1 MMTEKDLRD
10 SNTSIVKADK
20 KEFVDNQQIIR
31 GMVDKIHKLSKKGNI
46 PLSQLSAKDFNNPDK
61 IREVLKSLDFRIKEF
76 TMEMAFLLWW
86 VVKNKFW
93 KNWGYKTMGEY
104 CEKEY
109 SMSQRKMEMLVN
121 LYEYYGVVLKD
132 TPEVGEALVP
142 YGYSKM
148 DKLVGIV
155 NKDNLDYWL
164 EEVKKPIW
172 SLVDSIRR
180 YKYQMNSNTYFDG
193 LNKGDSSGDVKM
205 LVESDNQG
213 EEAEEVNEEQNRDD
227 NVIDAEY
234 VEAESNQSVNQ
245 SSDNNVS
252 SSGSG
257 SSNGGIELYDGK
269 RLDNNKYLTMTFK
282 LTDEQ
287 FGIVQKAF
295 HLASQNTIS
304 TAQGYLLYLI
314 CMSFISENI
323 GKSGFTLNDLLR
335 KIENMEK
342 IKLIAIK
349 DGAIIFGDDFVSEV
363 ILK

>member
-1 MMTEKDLRD
+1 MMTEKDLE
-10 SNTSIVKADK
+10 SNNTSIVKTN
-20 KEFVDNQQIIR
+20 KEEFADNQQTIR

-86 VVKNKFW
+86 VVRNKFW

-121 LYEYYGVVLKD
+121 LYEYYGIVLKD

-164 EEVKKPIW
+164 EEAKKPIW
-172 SLVDSIRR
+172 SLVDAIRR
-180 YKYQMNSNTYFDG
+180 YKYKMNSNAYFDG
-193 LNKGDSSGDVKM
+193 LNESNSSGNPEV
-205 LVESDNQG
+205 LVESNNQG
-213 EEAEEVNEEQNRDD
+213 EETGTNEQDKN

-234 VEAESNQSVNQ
+234 VDKTETNQTNQSISQPVNQ
-245 SSDNNVS
+245 SSDNMGGN
-252 SSGSG
+252 
-257 SSNGGIELYDGK
+257 GIELYNGK
-269 RLDNNKYLTMTFK
+269 KLDNNEYLMMTFK

-314 CMSFISENI
+314 CMSFISENV

-349 DGAIIFGDDFVSEV
+349 DSAIIFGDDFVSDV